1 MSTPAPVAAPAAVH
15 AQGNPSGA
23 QQFQKLLPYL
33 NLAVQKNASDIFF
46 TSSAPVMLKVEGEM
60 LGVGK
65 QQLNAQQISDL
76 AMSIL
81 TPDQQEHLH
90 KNLEIDLALQAG
102 TLGRFRVNIFYQ
114 RNTLGMVLRYVKS
127 TVPTIEELGV
137 PEILKEL
144 IMHKRGMLLMVGATG
159 SGKSTT
165 LAAMINHRN
174 ENKTGHILTIE
185 DPIEFVHPNKRSI
198 INQREVGQDS
208 HSYENALKSSLRE
221 APDVIL
227 IGEIRKRD
235 TMEACLQLANTGHLS
250 ISTLHANNA
259 YQALQ
264 RIINLYPD
272 ELRDQL
278 YMDLAMTLRAI
289 VSQRLVKRKDGKRC
303 AAIEIMIN
311 TPYISD
317 LILKKRVDEVKEAMA
332 QSSDKGMLTF
342 DNSLYG
348 LYKDGKIE
356 LEEALQNADS
366 RTNLEAKINFGG

>member
-1 MSTPAPVAAPAAVH
+1 MSTPAAAVPVAAAAS
-15 AQGNPSGA
+15 AGA
-23 QQFQKLLPYL
+23 GQQFQKLLPYL

-46 TSSAPVMLKVEGEM
+46 TANAPAYLKVEGEM

-65 QQLNAQQISDL
+65 QQLSPQAIAEL

-81 TPDQQEHLH
+81 TPDQQAHLRQH
-90 KNLEIDLALQAG
+90 LEIDLALQAG
-102 TLGRFRVNIFYQ
+102 TLGRFRVNIFHQ
-114 RNTLGMVLRYVKS
+114 RQNLGMVLRYVKS
-127 TVPTIEELGV
+127 TVPTLEELGV
-137 PEILKEL
+137 PEVLKEL

-174 ENKTGHILTIE
+174 ENKSGHILTIE
-185 DPIEFVHPNKRSI
+185 DPIEFIHPNKRSI
-198 INQREVGQDS
+198 VNQREVGQDS

-235 TMEACLQLANTGHLS
+235 TMEACLQLANTGHLA

-278 YMDLAMTLRAI
+278 YMDLGMTLRAI

-303 AAIEIMIN
+303 AAIEIMMN

-317 LILKKRVDEVKEAMA
+317 LILKKRIDEVKEAMS

-348 LYKDGKIE
+348 LFKSGQIE
-356 LEEALQNADS
+356 LEEALNNADS
-366 RTNLEAKINFGG
+366 RTNLEAKINFGS